1 MSLLLF
7 GLSAALALLMTN
19 LDNLALMV
27 ALLARLPARKV
38 AGAYALALGAVLGLA
53 LVVAE
58 GAEAFPRY
66 VGYLGVVPI
75 LLGLRE
81 LLRRRG
87 ETPAAA
93 ERAST
98 FVALVLTF
106 LSVSTDSLSVLAPLL
121 ADAAPVY
128 RLAGLYGAIAAGGA
142 LVLAGLGASGLSAR
156 LGAMLERLA
165 PFVMIAVGIYV
176 LLNTATDSV

>member
-1 MSLLLF
+1 MSVLLY
-7 GLSAALALLMTN
+7 GLSAALALVMTN

-38 AGAYALALGAVLGLA
+38 AGAYALALGIILILA
-53 LVVAE
+53 LLVAE
-58 GAEAFPRY
+58 GAQAFPRY

-81 LLRRRG
+81 LLRRHG
-87 ETPAAA
+87 EAPATA

-121 ADAAPVY
+121 ADAAPGY
-128 RLAGLYGAIAAGGA
+128 RFAGLYGAVAAGSA